1 MLSYSPGMTPWVT
14 RLIVANIVVFFLQ
27 ITFPVVT
34 QLLALVPANLLQ
46 QPWTLVTYMFT
57 HSRAGFSHILFNMF
71 ALYLF
76 GPRVEQRLGGA
87 TFIRLYLLSGITGGL
102 LSWIF
107 TPYSS
112 IVGAS
117 GAIFGV
123 QLAFA
128 KFYPRERI
136 YIWGV
141 LPVEARMLVV
151 IMTALSIF
159 GGFTGGGNTAHFAH
173 LGGYVGAWLYL
184 ALVARNSPSKQ
195 WEKKLAGPPPSAIAI
210 GDWRSVDIN
219 TVNELNRD
227 EVKRIL
233 GKIESSGERSLTS
246 DEKVFLGH
254 FTPKT

>member
-1 MLSYSPGMTPWVT
+1 MTPWVT
-14 RLIVANIVVFFLQ
+14 RLIVANIVVFLLQ
-27 ITFPVVT
+27 ITFPIVT
-34 QLLALVPANLLQ
+34 PLLALVPAHLLQ
-46 QPWTLVTYMFT
+46 QPWTLVTYMFA
-57 HSRAGFSHILFNMF
+57 HSTAGYSHLLFNMF

-76 GPRVEQRLGGA
+76 GPRVEQRLSGA

-102 LSWIF
+102 LSWVF

-159 GGFTGGGNTAHFAH
+159 GGFTGGGSTAHFAH
-173 LGGYVGAWLYL
+173 LGGYVGAWAYL
-184 ALVARNSPSKQ
+184 ALVARNSPSQQ
-195 WEKKLAGPPPSAIAI
+195 WAKKVAAPPSGATPI
-210 GDWRSVDIN
+210 GDWRAIDIN
-219 TVNELNRD
+219 TVHELNRD
-227 EVKRIL
+227 EVQRVL
-233 GKIESSGERSLTS
+233 GKLEASGERSLTS
-246 DEKVFLGH
+246 EERVFLGH
-254 FTPKT
+254 FMPKG